1 MTAYSMKFTHVPFWV
16 QVWGLPFDLMNVE
29 AGKDIG
35 GGIGKVLDVD
45 CKATLIRLDF
55 FKYEWRCR

>member
-1 MTAYSMKFTHVPFWV
+1 MTAYSVKFTHVPFWV

-35 GGIGKVLDVD
+35 GGMAKFWMWIV
-45 CKATLIRLDF
+45 RL
-55 FKYEWRCR
+55 